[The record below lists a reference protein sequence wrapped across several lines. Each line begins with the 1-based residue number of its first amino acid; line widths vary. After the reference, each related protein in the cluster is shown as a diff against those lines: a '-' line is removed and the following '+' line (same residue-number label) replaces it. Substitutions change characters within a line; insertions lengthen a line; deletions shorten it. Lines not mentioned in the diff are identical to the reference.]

1 MIILFC
7 GSRIW
12 GKNSWT
18 VLDWLHLWNNIQI
31 LAEGVTGITSNMVH
45 LHSYELML
53 AICWEFIW
61 GFQVPARD
69 ISRQQSQNS
78 WTSYMLIGFPQSKCP
93 MKIKQRL
100 HNLEFCLDLP
110 VIEGDVLK
118 CLSIITS
125 LGISLCSLSNL
136 ENFSHYIFIFFF
148 CLYFFTSHFETQI
161 HESQT
166 TWYCLTGNET
176 QFILWQSFSLSIS
189 VYSF

>member
-69 ISRQQSQNS
+69 ISRQQSQNG

-100 HNLEFCLDLP
+100 HSLEFCLDLP

-118 CLSIITS
+118 CLSIIIS

-136 ENFSHYIFIFFF
+136 ENFSHYIFIFFSVS
-148 CLYFFTSHFETQI
+148 T
-161 HESQT
+161 
-166 TWYCLTGNET
+166 
-176 QFILWQSFSLSIS
+176 FSLLILRLKFLKVRPLDIVSQAMKLS
-189 VYSF
+189 SFYGSLFLSLF